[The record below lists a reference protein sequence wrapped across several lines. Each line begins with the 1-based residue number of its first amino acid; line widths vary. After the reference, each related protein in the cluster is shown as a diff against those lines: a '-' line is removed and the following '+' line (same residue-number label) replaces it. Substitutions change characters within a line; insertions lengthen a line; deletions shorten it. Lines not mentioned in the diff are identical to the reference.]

1 MTKKEIIQRFKDIG
15 VIHKEP
21 VKLRSGDMANFYCD
35 IKKAYGYPDV
45 LNTLADEVGKLLTE
59 DITCVAASGYSGLPL
74 ASLVAVKFNKKFIAV
89 RDKPKGHGKGGFID
103 GYIPNEKDSITI
115 IDDVLTT
122 GSSIKE
128 TYEILK
134 DTRENIKNA
143 IVVVKRGEAKLP
155 VPYAHLFTIDE
166 IIND

>member
-1 MTKKEIIQRFKDIG
+1 
-15 VIHKEP
+15 
-21 VKLRSGDMANFYCD
+21 
-35 IKKAYGYPDV
+35 
-45 LNTLADEVGKLLTE
+45 
-59 DITCVAASGYSGLPL
+59 
-74 ASLVAVKFNKKFIAV
+74 VKFNKKFIAV

-143 IVVVKRGEAKLP
+143 IVVVRRGDAELP
-155 VPYAHLFTIDE
+155 VPYSYIFTIDE